1 MAEEAGIFHRLDN
14 MSFFSSW
21 IKAILIIGLAFPLY
35 CETAFVPSGEIRKR
49 AKCNVY
55 KDQLHFCTK
64 EKDPICAT
72 NGKTYSNKCYFCSKK
87 LENRG
92 KFDFSHWGRCC

>member
-1 MAEEAGIFHRLDN
+1 
-14 MSFFSSW
+14 
-21 IKAILIIGLAFPLY
+21 
-35 CETAFVPSGEIRKR
+35 FVYQPE
-49 AKCNVY
+49 CNVY

-87 LENRG
+87 L
-92 KFDFSHWGRCC
+92 

>member
-1 MAEEAGIFHRLDN
+1 

-21 IKAILIIGLAFPLY
+21 IKAIFIIGLAFPLY
-35 CETAFVPSGEIRKR
+35 SGDSKCMKEKPE
-49 AKCNVY
+49 CNVY

-64 EKDPICAT
+64 EKDPVCAT
-72 NGKTYSNKCYFCSKK
+72 NGQTYSNKCNFCSKK

-92 KFDFSHWGRCC
+92 NFDFSHWGRCC